1 MIDDNKYKTRII
13 DPEIKRYLD
22 TFGAVCIE
30 GIKWCG
36 KTRTSMH
43 HANSFVLLGDP
54 TGNFQNRQLAQI
66 SPATVLSGPQPR
78 LIDEWQK
85 VPPLWDAVRASVD
98 HNPVKGQFLLTG
110 SATPNHKGVLHSGA
124 GRIARLCM
132 RPMSLFESG
141 DSSGLISLKE
151 VCEGRLTPVMTGEVD
166 LRKIIRLI
174 LRGGWPEALSLANN
188 ESFLL
193 PSKYLKDLINNDAVK
208 ADGVKR
214 DTEKMWI
221 VLRSLARHESSTTN
235 KASLLKDIHVKSGV
249 HLSHNTL
256 DEYLELFKRL
266 FLTDNIEP
274 FSASGL
280 RSALRVKQAEKL
292 HFADPSLACS
302 LLGAT
307 EDNLLGDIQTLISL
321 FKALCVR
328 DLQIYAQS
336 FGSKLYHY
344 QDYANRKIDA
354 VIVHPDGSW
363 TAVEIKLGANQI
375 DEAARKLLKIKKK
388 LGQASKNCAP
398 KQLIVLTG
406 MSNAAYQRPDGVFV
420 LPLLA
425 LKP

>member
-1 MIDDNKYKTRII
+1 MIDNKEYKPRII
-13 DPEIKRYLD
+13 DKEVERYLSV
-22 TFGAVCIE
+22 FGAVCIE
-30 GIKWCG
+30 GAKWCG
-36 KTRTSMH
+36 KTWTSMH
-43 HANSFVLLGDP
+43 HANSYVLLGDP

-66 SPATVLSGPQPR
+66 SPATVLAGPQPR
-78 LIDEWQK
+78 LIDEWQE
-85 VPPLWDAVRASVD
+85 VPALWDAVRASVD

-124 GRIARLCM
+124 GRIARLRM

-174 LRGGWPEALSLANN
+174 LRGGWPAALSLKP
-188 ESFLL
+188 EDFSLL
-193 PSKYLKDLINNDAVK
+193 PHEYLKAVVNDDVFRT
-208 ADGVKR
+208 DGVKR
-214 DTEKMWI
+214 DIKKMWLL
-221 VLRSLARHESSTTN
+221 LRSLARHESSTAT
-235 KASLLKDIHVKSGV
+235 KTTLIKDIHQKDEQR
-249 HLSHNTL
+249 LSNYTV
-256 DEYLELFKRL
+256 DEYLDIFERL

-307 EDNLLGDIQTLISL
+307 EDNLLGDLQTLGFL
-321 FKALCVR
+321 FEALCER
-328 DLQIYAQS
+328 DLRIYAQS

-344 QDYANRKIDA
+344 QDYANHEIDA
-354 VIVHPDGSW
+354 VIAHPDGSW

-375 DEAARKLLKIKKK
+375 DEAAHKLLKIKKK
-388 LGQASKNCAP
+388 LELASKNCAP

-420 LPLLA
+420 LLLLA

>member
-1 MIDDNKYKTRII
+1 MIDNSKYKPRII
-13 DPEIKRYLD
+13 DPEIKRYFD

-36 KTRTSMH
+36 KTCSSMH
-43 HANSFVLLGDP
+43 HANSRVLLSDP

-66 SPATVLSGPQPR
+66 SPATVLAGPQPR
-78 LIDEWQK
+78 LIDEWQE

-98 HNPVKGQFLLTG
+98 HNPAKGQFLLTG

-124 GRIARLCM
+124 GRIARLRM

-151 VCEGRLTPVMTGEVD
+151 VCEGHLTPMMTGEED

-174 LRGGWPEALSLANN
+174 LRGGWPEALSLENN
-188 ESFLL
+188 ESSLL
-193 PSKYLKDLINNDAVK
+193 PNKYLKDLINNDTVK

-214 DTEKMWI
+214 DIEKMGI
-221 VLRSLARHESSTTN
+221 VLRSLARHESSAAN
-235 KASLLKDIHVKSGV
+235 KASLLKDIYEKSGV
-249 HLSHNTL
+249 RLSHNTL
-256 DEYLELFKRL
+256 DDYLYLFKRL
-266 FLTDNIEP
+266 FLTDNIKP

-280 RSALRVKQAEKL
+280 PSALRVKQAEQL

-307 EDNLLGDIQTLISL
+307 EENLLGDIQTLISL

-328 DLQIYAQS
+328 DLRIYAQS

-344 QDYANRKIDA
+344 QDYANREIDA
-354 VIVHPDGSW
+354 VIVHPDNTWS
-363 TAVEIKLGANQI
+363 AVEIKLGANQI
-375 DEAARKLLKIKKK
+375 DDAARKLLKIKKK
-388 LGQASKNCAP
+388 LELASKNCAP
-398 KQLIVLTG
+398 KQLIVLSG

>member
-1 MIDDNKYKTRII
+1 MVDDNKYKTRII

-36 KTRTSMH
+36 KTRTSMRH
-43 HANSFVLLGDP
+43 TNSYVLLGDP

-66 SPATVLSGPQPR
+66 SPATVLAGPQPR
-78 LIDEWQK
+78 LIDEWQE
-85 VPPLWDAVRASVD
+85 VPSLWDAVRASVD

-124 GRIARLCM
+124 GRIARLRM

-174 LRGGWPEALSLANN
+174 LRGGWPKALSLANN

-193 PSKYLKDLINNDAVK
+193 PGKYLKDLINNNAVK

-235 KASLLKDIHVKSGV
+235 KASLLKDIHEKSGV

-256 DEYLELFKRL
+256 DEYLYLFKRL

-292 HFADPSLACS
+292 HFTDPSLACS

-307 EDNLLGDIQTLISL
+307 EDNLLGDLQTLGFL
-321 FKALCVR
+321 FEALCER
-328 DLQIYAQS
+328 DLRIYAQS

-344 QDYANRKIDA
+344 QDYANQEIDA
-354 VIVHPDGSW
+354 VIAHPDGSW

-375 DEAARKLLKIKKK
+375 DEAAHKLLKIKKK
-388 LGQASKNCAP
+388 LEQASKNCAP

-406 MSNAAYQRPDGVFV
+406 MSNSAYQRPDGVFV

>member
-1 MIDDNKYKTRII
+1 MIDDSKYKTRII
-13 DPEIKRYLD
+13 DPEIKRYLG

-36 KTRTSMH
+36 KTWTSMH
-43 HANSFVLLGDP
+43 HANSHVLLGDP

-66 SPATVLSGPQPR
+66 SPATVLAGPQPR
-78 LIDEWQK
+78 LIDEWQE

-124 GRIARLCM
+124 GRIARLRM

-174 LRGGWPEALSLANN
+174 LRGGWPAALSLKP
-188 ESFLL
+188 EDFSLL
-193 PSKYLKDLINNDAVK
+193 PHEYLKAVVNDDVFRT
-208 ADGVKR
+208 DGVKR
-214 DTEKMWI
+214 DIQKMWI
-221 VLRSLARHESSTTN
+221 VLRSLARHESSSAN
-235 KASLLKDIHVKSGV
+235 KASLLKNIYEKSGV
-249 HLSHNTL
+249 RLSHNTL
-256 DEYLELFKRL
+256 DDYLDLFKRL
-266 FLTDNIEP
+266 FLTDNIKP
-274 FSASGL
+274 FSASSL
-280 RSALRVKQAEKL
+280 PSALRVKQTEQL

-307 EDNLLGDIQTLISL
+307 EENLLGDVQTLISL
-321 FKALCVR
+321 FRALCVR
-328 DLQIYAQS
+328 DLRIYAQS
-336 FGSKLYHY
+336 FGSKIYHY
-344 QDYANRKIDA
+344 QDYANREIDA
-354 VIVHPDGSW
+354 VIAHPDSSW

-375 DEAARKLLKIKKK
+375 DEAARNLLEIKKK
-388 LGQASKNCAP
+388 FEQDSKNCAP

>member
-1 MIDDNKYKTRII
+1 MIDDSKYKTRII

-22 TFGAVCIE
+22 TFSAVCIE

-36 KTRTSMH
+36 KTRTSML
-43 HANSFVLLGDP
+43 HANSFVPLGDP

-66 SPATVLSGPQPR
+66 SPATVLAGSQPR
-78 LIDEWQK
+78 LVDEWQEE
-85 VPPLWDAVRASVD
+85 PPLWDAVRASVD

-124 GRIARLCM
+124 GRIARLRM

-174 LRGGWPEALSLANN
+174 LRGGWPKALSLANN

-193 PSKYLKDLINNDAVK
+193 PGKYLKDLINNDAVK

-214 DTEKMWI
+214 DIEKMWI

-235 KASLLKDIHVKSGV
+235 KASLLKDIHEKSAV

-256 DEYLELFKRL
+256 DEYLELFKRF

-274 FSASGL
+274 FSASGFP
-280 RSALRVKQAEKL
+280 SALRVKQTEKL
-292 HFADPSLACS
+292 QFADPSLACS

-307 EDNLLGDIQTLISL
+307 EDNLLSNIQTLGNL

-328 DLQIYAQS
+328 DLRIYAQS
-336 FGSKLYHY
+336 FGSKIYHY
-344 QDYANRKIDA
+344 QDYANREIDA
-354 VIVHPDGSW
+354 VIAHQDGSW

-375 DEAARKLLKIKKK
+375 DEAAHKLLKIKKK
-388 LGQASKNCAP
+388 FEQDSKNCDP

>member
-1 MIDDNKYKTRII
+1 MIDDSKYKTRII

-22 TFGAVCIE
+22 TFSAVCIE

-36 KTRTSMH
+36 KTRTSML
-43 HANSFVLLGDP
+43 HANSFVPLGDP

-66 SPATVLSGPQPR
+66 SPATVLAGSQPR
-78 LIDEWQK
+78 LVDEWQEE
-85 VPPLWDAVRASVD
+85 PPLWDAVRASVD

-124 GRIARLCM
+124 GRIARLRM

-151 VCEGRLTPVMTGEVD
+151 VCEGHLTPMMTGEED

-174 LRGGWPEALSLANN
+174 LRGGWPEALSLENN
-188 ESFLL
+188 ESSLL
-193 PSKYLKDLINNDAVK
+193 PNKYLKDLINNDTVK

-214 DTEKMWI
+214 DIEKMGI
-221 VLRSLARHESSTTN
+221 VLRSLARHESSAAN
-235 KASLLKDIHVKSGV
+235 KASLLKDIYEKSGV
-249 HLSHNTL
+249 RLSHNTL
-256 DEYLELFKRL
+256 DDYLYLFKRL
-266 FLTDNIEP
+266 FLTDNIKP

-280 RSALRVKQAEKL
+280 PPALRVKQAEQL

-307 EDNLLGDIQTLISL
+307 EENLLSDIQTLISL

-328 DLQIYAQS
+328 DLRIYAQS

-344 QDYANRKIDA
+344 QDYANREIDA
-354 VIVHPDGSW
+354 VIVHPDNTWS
-363 TAVEIKLGANQI
+363 AVEIKLGANQI
-375 DEAARKLLKIKKK
+375 DDAARKLLKIKKK
-388 LGQASKNCAP
+388 LELASKNCAP
-398 KQLIVLTG
+398 KQLIVLSG

>member
-1 MIDDNKYKTRII
+1 M
-13 DPEIKRYLD
+13 
-22 TFGAVCIE
+22 
-30 GIKWCG
+30 
-36 KTRTSMH
+36 
-43 HANSFVLLGDP
+43 
-54 TGNFQNRQLAQI
+54 
-66 SPATVLSGPQPR
+66 
-78 LIDEWQK
+78 
-85 VPPLWDAVRASVD
+85 
-98 HNPVKGQFLLTG
+98 
-110 SATPNHKGVLHSGA
+110 
-124 GRIARLCM
+124 
-132 RPMSLFESG
+132 
-141 DSSGLISLKE
+141 
-151 VCEGRLTPVMTGEVD
+151 D

-174 LRGGWPEALSLANN
+174 LRGGWPKALSLANN

-193 PSKYLKDLINNDAVK
+193 PGKYLKDLINNDAVK

-221 VLRSLARHESSTTN
+221 VLRSLARHESSTAT
-235 KASLLKDIHVKSGV
+235 KTTLIKDIHQKDEQR
-249 HLSHNTL
+249 LSNYTV
-256 DEYLELFKRL
+256 DEYLDIFKRL

-388 LGQASKNCAP
+388 LEQASKNCAT

>member
-1 MIDDNKYKTRII
+1 
-13 DPEIKRYLD
+13 
-22 TFGAVCIE
+22 
-30 GIKWCG
+30 
-36 KTRTSMH
+36 
-43 HANSFVLLGDP
+43 
-54 TGNFQNRQLAQI
+54 
-66 SPATVLSGPQPR
+66 
-78 LIDEWQK
+78 
-85 VPPLWDAVRASVD
+85 
-98 HNPVKGQFLLTG
+98 
-110 SATPNHKGVLHSGA
+110 
-124 GRIARLCM
+124 
-132 RPMSLFESG
+132 
-141 DSSGLISLKE
+141 
-151 VCEGRLTPVMTGEVD
+151 
-166 LRKIIRLI
+166 
-174 LRGGWPEALSLANN
+174 
-188 ESFLL
+188 
-193 PSKYLKDLINNDAVK
+193 
-208 ADGVKR
+208 
-214 DTEKMWI
+214 MWI

-235 KASLLKDIHVKSGV
+235 KASLLKDIHEKSGV

-256 DEYLELFKRL
+256 DEYLYLFKRL

-307 EDNLLGDIQTLISL
+307 EDNLLGDLQTLGFL
-321 FKALCVR
+321 FEALCER
-328 DLQIYAQS
+328 DLRIYAQS

-388 LGQASKNCAP
+388 LEQASKNCAP